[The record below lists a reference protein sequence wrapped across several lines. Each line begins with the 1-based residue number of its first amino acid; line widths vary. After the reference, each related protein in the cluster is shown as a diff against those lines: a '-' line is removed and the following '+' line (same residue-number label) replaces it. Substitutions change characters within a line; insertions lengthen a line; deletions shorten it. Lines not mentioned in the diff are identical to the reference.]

1 MNTGQNIIQGEK
13 LLKEIFLRRVVATSG
28 MKSIRPSGIRM
39 TP

>member
-1 MNTGQNIIQGEK
+1 MGRNMGRNECLWLAI
-13 LLKEIFLRRVVATSG
+13 ATSG